1 MSGLHFLDFA
11 VIAAYF
17 IVVIS
22 LGKIAAKGATT
33 GEGFF
38 LAGRKLGKVY
48 QFFLNFGNSAAAS
61 DAVSTASVV
70 YQQGISG
77 IWLGFQ
83 MIFLNPYYWFMY
95 PWYRRVRLTTTADI
109 FKDRLGSSGLSVFYA
124 TFTIISAVAVT
135 MAFGNLVS
143 YKISSALVTKAESAW
158 SPAERQSVAGYRE
171 LMTMEAQSL
180 KNELP
185 AEDRERLSVLR
196 ERQARGELRNF
207 ITALEPWS
215 FYIIYTI
222 TIGAYIVMGG
232 MAATALNEAFQGILI
247 VVFSVILIPA
257 GVAAVGGWDQLGAVL
272 PPESFQ
278 LFGSGHG
285 TSQFTVWTISAMFL
299 ATLMQAHAM
308 PGNMSIASSAKNEF
322 AARFGAV
329 SGTFGKRLVTITWAF
344 CGLIA
349 IALYSGTSAL
359 ADADMVWGTM
369 SRQLLGPGLLGLM
382 FAGVIAS
389 NMSTIA
395 AKAMSVSALFAHN
408 IYRGFRPQATDR
420 DLVRAGRWTLVVV
433 LLVGVAVSTQM
444 TNVYTVLQFAMTIN
458 VPFGASLLLMFI
470 WRKVTV
476 AAVWTAVLG
485 SALVNILFPL
495 VAEKIP
501 ALANH
506 PYLLT
511 RTVDPIGRPTAV
523 FFESVVRANPEDST
537 SPLEG
542 RGRLHTE
549 LLLLQAIGVD
559 TVALSS
565 SGRFAGRF
573 FVDALFP
580 LALILAVSLVTRAP
594 APGQVNQFF
603 GKMKTPVGETPEF
616 EAAAMQETMRNPGRF
631 DHQKLLGSS
640 SSWEFTRWDRVDTI
654 GFFISCIVTLGI
666 IGLLW
671 VLLRAVAP

>member
-1 MSGLHFLDFA
+1 MYGLHFLDFA
-11 VIAAYF
+11 IIAGYF
-17 IVVIS
+17 VVIIV
-22 LGKIAAKGATT
+22 LGKIAVKEAAT

-77 IWLGFQ
+77 IWIGFQ

-109 FKDRLGSSGLSVFYA
+109 FKDRLGSTRLAVFYA
-124 TFTIISAVAVT
+124 AFTIVSAVAVT

-143 YKISSALVTKAESAW
+143 YKISSALVTKPEESW
-158 SPAERQSVAGYRE
+158 TIAERQSVADYRE
-171 LMTMEAQSL
+171 LRHMETLSAQGT
-180 KNELP
+180 LP
-185 AEDRERLSVLR
+185 EESRGTLTVLR
-196 ERQARGELRNF
+196 ERQARGELSNF
-207 ITALEPWS
+207 VTALKPWP
-215 FYIIYTI
+215 FYIIYTL

-232 MAATALNEAFQGILI
+232 MAATAFAEAFQGILI
-247 VVFSVILIPA
+247 VIFSVILIPA
-257 GVAAVGGWDQLGAVL
+257 GVAAAGGWAQLGQSL
-272 PPESFQ
+272 PAETLE
-278 LFGSGHG
+278 LFGSGAG
-285 TSQFTVWTISAMFL
+285 ISEFTAWTIAAIFL

-408 IYRGFRPQATDR
+408 IYRGFRPNATDK

-433 LLVGVAVSTQM
+433 LLMGVIVSSQLS
-444 TNVYTVLQFAMTIN
+444 NVYTVLQFAMTIN
-458 VPFGASLLLMFI
+458 VPFGAALLLMFV
-470 WRKVTV
+470 WRRVTV
-476 AAVWTAVLG
+476 AAVWTAVAG
-485 SALVNILFPL
+485 SAVINIIFPMTAQHISGITTAPSL
-495 VAEKIP
+495 IV
-501 ALANH
+501 
-506 PYLLT
+506 
-511 RTVDPIGRPTAV
+511 RTVDSTGRPAPV
-523 FFESVVRANPEDST
+523 FFESVVRTNPADEN

-549 LLLLQAIGVD
+549 LILLNSIGVD
-559 TVALSS
+559 VPSLSS
-565 SGRFAGRF
+565 AGRLAGRF
-573 FVDALFP
+573 FVDALLPF
-580 LALILAVSLVTRAP
+580 ALILITSLLTRSP
-594 APGQVNQFF
+594 SRERVDQFF
-603 GKMKTPVGETPEF
+603 GKMKTPVGDTPELDV
-616 EAAAMQETMRNPGRF
+616 EAMLETQRNPQRF
-631 DHQKLLGSS
+631 NHLKLWKN

-654 GFFISCIVTLGI
+654 GFLVSCAITVGI

-671 VLLRAVAP
+671 AVVRAVSV

>member
-1 MSGLHFLDFA
+1 MSDLHFLDIA
-11 VIAAYF
+11 VIVGYF
-17 IVVIS
+17 VIVIT

-33 GEGFF
+33 DEGFF

-143 YKISSALVTKAESAW
+143 YKISSALVTKTEASWTA
-158 SPAERQSVAGYRE
+158 SERSSVEGYRD
-171 LMTMEAQSL
+171 LMTLESRVGRS
-180 KNELP
+180 ELS
-185 AEDRERLSVLR
+185 AADGNRLTVLR
-196 ERQARGELRNF
+196 ERHTRGELRNF
-207 ITALEPWS
+207 VTALEPWS

-232 MAATALNEAFQGILI
+232 MAATALNEAFQGVLI

-257 GVAAVGGWDQLGAVL
+257 GVAAVGSWDKLGAVL
-272 PPESFQ
+272 PPESFA
-278 LFGSGHG
+278 LFGSGNG
-285 TSQFTVWTISAMFL
+285 TSQFTLWTISAIFL

-308 PGNMSIASSAKNEF
+308 PGNMSIASSARNEF

-329 SGTFGKRLVTITWAF
+329 SGTFGKRLVTITWAL

-349 IALYSGTSAL
+349 IALYSGGNAL
-359 ADADMVWGTM
+359 ADPDMVWGTM

-408 IYRGFRPQATDR
+408 IYRGLRPQATDR
-420 DLVRAGRWTLVVV
+420 DLVTAGRWTLVVV
-433 LLVGVAVSTQM
+433 LLVGVVVSTQM

-485 SALVNILFPL
+485 SAVANIIFPL
-495 VAEKIP
+495 VAENIP
-501 ALANH
+501 ALTH
-506 PYLLT
+506 QSYLTT
-511 RTVDPIGRPTAV
+511 RTVDAAGRPAAV
-523 FFESVVRANPEDST
+523 FFESVVRTNPEDNASAI
-537 SPLEG
+537 EG

-549 LLLLQAIGVD
+549 LLVLKSVGID
-559 TVALSS
+559 PVALSA
-565 SGRFAGRF
+565 SGRLAGRF
-573 FVDALFP
+573 FVDALLP
-580 LALILAVSLVTRAP
+580 LALILIVSLVTRAP
-594 APGQVNQFF
+594 EKARVDRFF
-603 GKMKTPVGETPEF
+603 GKMKTPVGPTPEAD
-616 EAAAMQETMRNPGRF
+616 AAAMEETARHPARF
-631 DHQKLLGSS
+631 DDTKLFGRT
-640 SSWEFTRWDRVDTI
+640 SSWELTRWDRVDAI
-654 GFFISCIVTLGI
+654 GFLVSCLVTLGI

-671 VLLRAVAP
+671 AVVSAVAP

>member
-1 MSGLHFLDFA
+1 MSGLHLLDYA

-17 IVVIS
+17 IVVLT

-38 LAGRKLGKVY
+38 LAGRKLGKVS

-143 YKISSALVTKAESAW
+143 YKISSALVTKTETSW
-158 SPAERQSVAGYRE
+158 SPAERASVEDYRE
-171 LMTMEAQSL
+171 LMTMEGLSK

-185 AEDRERLSVLR
+185 ATERDRLGVLR

-215 FYIIYTI
+215 FYLIYTI

-232 MAATALNEAFQGILI
+232 MAATALNEAFQGVLI
-247 VVFSVILIPA
+247 IVFSVILIPA
-257 GVAAVGGWDQLGAVL
+257 GIAAVGSWDELGRVL
-272 PPESFQ
+272 PAEAFQ
-278 LFGSGHG
+278 LFGTGSG
-285 TSQFTVWTISAMFL
+285 TSQFTVWTISAIFL

-349 IALYSGTSAL
+349 MALYSGANTL

-382 FAGVIAS
+382 FAGIIAS

-408 IYRGFRPQATDR
+408 IYKGFRPQATDR
-420 DLVRAGRWTLVVV
+420 NLVTAGRWTLVVV
-433 LLVGVAVSTQM
+433 LLVGVVVSTQM

-470 WRKVTV
+470 WRRVTV

-485 SALVNILFPL
+485 SAFLNIIFPL

-501 ALANH
+501 ALANNS
-506 PYLLT
+506 YLTT
-511 RTVDPIGRPTAV
+511 RTSDSVGRPTAV
-523 FFESVVRANPEDST
+523 FFESVVRVNPEDNASA
-537 SPLEG
+537 LEG

-549 LLLLQAIGVD
+549 LLVLQSIGVD

-565 SGRFAGRF
+565 SGRLAGRF
-573 FVDALFP
+573 FVDALLP
-580 LALILAVSLVTRAP
+580 LALIILVSLFTRAP
-594 APGQVNQFF
+594 SRERIDQFF
-603 GKMKTPVGETPEF
+603 GKMKTPVGATPEL
-616 EAAAMQETMRNPGRF
+616 EAAAMDETVRHPGRF
-631 DHQKLLGSS
+631 NQTKLLSTN
-640 SSWEFTRWDRVDTI
+640 SSWEFTRWDRVDTL
-654 GFFISCIVTLGI
+654 GFLISCAVTLGI

-671 VLLRAVAP
+671 ALLQAVAP